1 MKDSTRFIRVIDD
14 FTPQEFFT
22 QIVKLVRGVEFTEYE
37 FISKRYLG
45 VAGLTLPI
53 KKFIEK
59 EMGKKVRFTMSHVRM
74 GNEKTPL
81 TNYIHADNAA
91 CKYACVWYLNDPLC
105 DTGTQFWRHNE
116 TGMDRMPWP
125 PPQDLWD
132 ATDRDTQDESK
143 WTKLEYTQAKANRAV
158 LFDSQLFHSRYPK
171 DLPLTEEDEP
181 RLVFVVFFN
190 VEGEPTNG

>member
-22 QIVKLVRGVEFTEYE
+22 QIVKLVKGVEFTEYE

-59 EMGKKVRFTMSHVRM
+59 EMGKKVSFTMSHVRM

-91 CKYACVWYLNDPLC
+91 CKYACVWYLNDPPC
-105 DTGTQFWRHNE
+105 DTGTQFWKHNE
-116 TGMDRMPWP
+116 TATDRMPWP

-132 ATDRDTQDESK
+132 ATDKDTQDESK

-171 DLPLTEEDEP
+171 DLPLAEEDEP

-190 VEGEPTNG
+190 VEGESING